1 MKKIPLILVVL
12 LCLSSSHTVAG
23 GVSFLGFCSNL
34 ELDESTLPTE
44 IKAITISCVAFISG
58 VTQTH
63 SALVL
68 EKKIEPLYCKPA
80 RISDGDVGR
89 MYVKYAKKHPPR
101 PNISESEILLE
112 ALKETYPCD

>member
-1 MKKIPLILVVL
+1 MKKITLVLALL
-12 LCLSSSHTVAG
+12 LCFSLNYAAAG
-23 GVSFLGFCSNL
+23 GVSFLGFCNNL
-34 ELDESTLPTE
+34 EFDEDSLPTE

-68 EKKIEPLYCKPA
+68 EKKIKPLYCKPA
-80 RISDGDVGR
+80 RITDGDIGR
-89 MYVKYAKKHPPR
+89 MYAKYVKKHPPR
-101 PNISESEILLE
+101 ANISESEILLD

>member
-1 MKKIPLILVVL
+1 MKKISLVLAFLI
-12 LCLSSSHTVAG
+12 CMSSTYAVAG

-34 ELDESTLPTE
+34 EIDEDTLPTE

-68 EKKIEPLYCKPA
+68 EKKIKPLYCKPA
-80 RISDGDVGR
+80 IVTNGDIGR
-89 MYVKYAKKHPPR
+89 MYAKYVKKHPPR
-101 PNISESEILLE
+101 ANLSESEILLE
-112 ALKETYPCD
+112 ALQETYPCD

>member
-1 MKKIPLILVVL
+1 MKKISLILAVL
-12 LCLSSSHTVAG
+12 VYLSPTYAEAAK
-23 GVSFLGFCSNL
+23 VSFLSFCSTL
-34 ELDESTLPTE
+34 EVDEESLPTE
-44 IKAITISCVAFISG
+44 VKALTISCIAFISG

-68 EKKIEPLYCKPA
+68 KKKTEPLYCKPG
-80 RISDGDVGR
+80 RLTDGDIGR